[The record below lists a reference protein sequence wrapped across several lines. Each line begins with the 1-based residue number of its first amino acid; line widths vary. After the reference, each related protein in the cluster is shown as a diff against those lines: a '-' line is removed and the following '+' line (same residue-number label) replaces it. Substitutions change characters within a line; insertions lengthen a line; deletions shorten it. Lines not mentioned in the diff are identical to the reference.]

1 MDFNT
6 AIVFT
11 VGGIIGSILVTQMWQ
26 MNYFKRENFK
36 FNQQMKRKENNINF
50 KKIERDLGLKES
62 RDLKPEPTITQDLIN
77 KGIDLYLGKGEE
89 EDLEPEENDITT
101 EILKYAKENPEI
113 AKKFISKLG
122 IGNAQEGNPQEYSR

>member
-1 MDFNT
+1 MDFLT

-11 VGGIIGSILVTQMWQ
+11 VGGIVGSILITQMWQ

-62 RDLKPEPTITQDLIN
+62 RELRPQPTITQDLIN
-77 KGIDLYLGKGEE
+77 KGIDLALGKGEE
-89 EDLEPEENDITT
+89 ENLEPEEENSITT
-101 EILKYAKENPEI
+101 EILKYAKANPEI

-122 IGNAQEGNPQEYSR
+122 IGDQERDVQDYR